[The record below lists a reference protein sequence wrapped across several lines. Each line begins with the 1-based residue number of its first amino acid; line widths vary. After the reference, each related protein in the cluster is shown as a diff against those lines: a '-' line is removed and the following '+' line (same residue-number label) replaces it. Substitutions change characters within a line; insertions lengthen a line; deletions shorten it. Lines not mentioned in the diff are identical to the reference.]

1 MTAAIDVHPALSA
14 PEPQK
19 QAQPHEQAQTE
30 QEQPKVGCR
39 RCAEVRHGGPSCN

>member
-1 MTAAIDVHPALSA
+1 MTTIGAVALSV
-14 PEPQK
+14 PEPQE
-19 QAQPHEQAQTE
+19 QPQPEP